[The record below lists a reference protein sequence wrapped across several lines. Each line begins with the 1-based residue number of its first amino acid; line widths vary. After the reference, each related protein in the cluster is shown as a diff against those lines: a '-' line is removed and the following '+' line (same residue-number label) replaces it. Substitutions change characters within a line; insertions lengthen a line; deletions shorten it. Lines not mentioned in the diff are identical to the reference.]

1 MRSTAARLSATDKS
15 HCGWVSALA
24 RPASL
29 DSRLVGIVNTGR
41 SANMPAAVA
50 LGSHTALKAAPPT
63 THPTLEAFKS
73 DIRALD
79 ARASMIR
86 AALGHPPAD
95 IEATLARFQ
104 MHGSDLAQARVAAQA
119 LAQLRDQKVAELQ
132 ILGLHECGRSLN
144 KRRRDKKDFSTSH
157 KAFNLNALLSTVDA
171 LIDQHQLLQDKASEQ
186 EEVERQRVA
195 LEKENKALR
204 AEAAL
209 FKQAL
214 EDKTVRQ
221 APASRPVAPRIRSP
235 RIRSQSTASTRR
247 AG

>member
-1 MRSTAARLSATDKS
+1 
-15 HCGWVSALA
+15 
-24 RPASL
+24 
-29 DSRLVGIVNTGR
+29 
-41 SANMPAAVA
+41 
-50 LGSHTALKAAPPT
+50 
-63 THPTLEAFKS
+63 
-73 DIRALD
+73 
-79 ARASMIR
+79 MIR

-186 EEVERQRVA
+186 EEVERSSGA
-195 LEKENKALR
+195 EEKKCAKIAENPQPKYAIDSAGRLTWSPCYHHSCMR
-204 AEAAL
+204 PWLAAH
-209 FKQAL
+209 A
-214 EDKTVRQ
+214 
-221 APASRPVAPRIRSP
+221 AW
-235 RIRSQSTASTRR
+235 
-247 AG
+247 AGEGGTYVEGAG